1 MTTRQ
6 NHRRSYGLDRMNKAT
21 VEDRS
26 MMGRVVAFSRALH
39 RAGVEVNSGN
49 LIDFCQSF
57 GFIDIGRRGD
67 FYAAARATLVS
78 RFDDLETFDQVFH
91 AFWSSPVRTMDM
103 EITEEDADDQNLEVS
118 DQLDEPVDTVT
129 EEDDDAD
136 GEGDSDEVG
145 YSPEEAL
152 MRKDLAAMS
161 DKEIER
167 ARQVIAQI
175 VDIIANRRSRR
186 RVPQKRGAEID
197 FRRTWRRNAL
207 YGRDGVALARRR
219 RRIKKTKLMLL
230 CDVSGSMDC
239 YSQFLIQ
246 FIYALKREIRDV
258 EVGVFSTRMT
268 PISRLLK
275 NKSVEESLQ
284 EVADTVH
291 DWAGGTDIGGC
302 LREFND
308 RFAREMLKAKTV
320 MIIVSDGWDRGDA
333 DLMRREME
341 RLRRRVH
348 KLMWLNPLLGSP
360 GYQPLC
366 LGMKTALPYLD
377 HFMAAHNLES
387 LVQLAKTLRS
397 VWR

>member
-1 MTTRQ
+1 M
-6 NHRRSYGLDRMNKAT
+6 L
-21 VEDRS
+21 
-26 MMGRVVAFSRALH
+26 GRVVAFARLLH
-39 RAGVEVNSGN
+39 RAGVDVNSGN
-49 LIDFCQSF
+49 LIDLCQSF
-57 GFIDIGRRGD
+57 RYIDVSDRRD

-78 RFDDLETFDQVFH
+78 RFDDLETFDRVFQ
-91 AFWSSPVRTMDM
+91 AFWHAPVQSEDVELSDELGEEESELDVPDELGDPM
-103 EITEEDADDQNLEVS
+103 EMLSESDEEEAE
-118 DQLDEPVDTVT
+118 
-129 EEDDDAD
+129 
-136 GEGDSDEVG
+136 GEGDAEATG

-152 MRKDLAAMS
+152 MHKDLAAMS
-161 DKEIER
+161 DKEIES
-167 ARQVIAQI
+167 ARKVIAQI

-186 RVPQKRGAEID
+186 RIPDKLGREVD
-197 FRRTWRRNAL
+197 FRRTWRKNAV
-207 YGRDGVALARRR
+207 YGRDGVQLAMRR
-219 RRIKKTKLMLL
+219 RRIRKTKLMLL

-268 PISRLLK
+268 AISRLLK
-275 NKSVEESLQ
+275 TKGVEESLR
-284 EVADTVH
+284 EVSETVH

-308 RFAREMLKAKTV
+308 RYARDMLRAKTV

-333 DLMRREME
+333 ELMRMEME
-341 RLRRRVH
+341 RLRRRTH
-348 KLMWLNPLLGSP
+348 KLLWLNPLLGSP

-377 HFMAAHNLES
+377 YFMPAHNLES
-387 LVQLAKTLRS
+387 LVELARTLRS

>member
-1 MTTRQ
+1 MLGQ
-6 NHRRSYGLDRMNKAT
+6 VVGFARM
-21 VEDRS
+21 
-26 MMGRVVAFSRALH
+26 LH

-49 LIDFCQSF
+49 LIDLCQSF
-57 GFIDIGRRGD
+57 QFIDVAHRPD
-67 FYAAARATLVS
+67 FYAASRATLVC
-78 RFDDLETFDQVFH
+78 RYDDIDTFDRVFQ
-91 AFWSSPVRTMDM
+91 AFWHAPVETEETELSEEVGEEETDLDVGDELAEQVDM
-103 EITEEDADDQNLEVS
+103 LSEEDA
-118 DQLDEPVDTVT
+118 
-129 EEDDDAD
+129 EEGE
-136 GEGDSDEVG
+136 GEGDAESTG
-145 YSPEEAL
+145 YSPDEAL
-152 MRKDLAAMS
+152 LHKDLAAMS
-161 DKEIER
+161 DKEIEA
-167 ARQVIAQI
+167 ARKVIAEI

-186 RVPQKRGAEID
+186 RIPEKRGREID
-197 FRRTWRRNAL
+197 FRRTWRKNAV
-207 YGRDGVALARRR
+207 YGRDGVALAMRR

-268 PISRLLK
+268 AISRLLK
-275 NKSVEESLQ
+275 TKSVEDSLKDVS
-284 EVADTVH
+284 ETVH

-308 RFAREMLKAKTV
+308 QFARDMLRSKTV

-333 DLMRREME
+333 DLMRMEME
-341 RLRRRVH
+341 RLRRRTH
-348 KLMWLNPLLGSP
+348 KLLWLNPLLGSP

-377 HFMAAHNLES
+377 YFMPAHNLES
-387 LVQLAKTLRS
+387 LVQLARTLRS

>member
-1 MTTRQ
+1 
-6 NHRRSYGLDRMNKAT
+6 
-21 VEDRS
+21 
-26 MMGRVVAFSRALH
+26 MGRVVAFSRALH
-39 RAGVEVNSGN
+39 RAGVDVNSGN

-57 GFIDIGRRGD
+57 RFIDIGRRGD

-78 RFDDLETFDQVFH
+78 RFDDLETFDRVFH
-91 AFWSSPVRTMDM
+91 AFWSAPVRTLDM
-103 EITEEDADDQNLEVS
+103 EVADEEGDDENLDVS
-118 DQLDEPVDTVT
+118 DQLDEPVETAT
-129 EEDDDAD
+129 EEEEDTD
-136 GEGDSDEVG
+136 GEGDSDEIG
-145 YSPEEAL
+145 YSPDEAL

-161 DKEIER
+161 DKEIEK

-186 RVPQKRGAEID
+186 REPQKRGVEID

-246 FIYALKREIRDV
+246 LIYALKREIRDV

-275 NKSVEESLQ
+275 NKSVEESLR

-341 RLRRRVH
+341 RLRQTRTQTDVAE
-348 KLMWLNPLLGSP
+348 PPFG
-360 GYQPLC
+360 QPRLPA
-366 LGMKTALPYLD
+366 ALPWHENGLTLSGSF
-377 HFMAAHNLES
+377 HGRAQSGESRTAGENVAFGLAITLSMHNCTES
-387 LVQLAKTLRS
+387 QSGIRN
-397 VWR
+397 

>member
-1 MTTRQ
+1 MQRA
-6 NHRRSYGLDRMNKAT
+6 RSLLGQ
-21 VEDRS
+21 
-26 MMGRVVAFSRALH
+26 VVAFGRTLH
-39 RAGVEVNSGN
+39 LAGVEVNSGN
-49 LIDFCQSF
+49 LIDLCQSLNYV
-57 GFIDIGRRGD
+57 GMSDRRD

-78 RFDDLETFDQVFH
+78 RYDDLDTFDKVFS
-91 AFWSSPVRTMDM
+91 AFWTRSKEDLDADAV
-103 EITEEDADDQNLEVS
+103 EQLGEEDLSLDLMPDEV
-118 DQLDEPVDTVT
+118 DELVETV
-129 EEDDDAD
+129 EGEAEDSE
-136 GEGDSDEVG
+136 GEGDADAVG

-161 DKEIER
+161 DKEIEQ
-167 ARQVIAQI
+167 ARRVIAQI

-186 RVPQKRGAEID
+186 RVPEKRGMEID
-197 FRRTWRRNAL
+197 FRRTWRRNAV
-207 YGRDGVALARRR
+207 YGRDGVELAMRRR
-219 RRIKKTKLMLL
+219 RVKKAKLMLL

-268 PISRLLK
+268 PISHLLK
-275 NKSVEESLQ
+275 TKGVEESLR
-284 EVADTVH
+284 EVSGQVH

-308 RFAREMLKAKTV
+308 RFARDMLRSKTV

-333 DLMRREME
+333 DLMRLEMN
-341 RLRRRVH
+341 RLQRRVH
-348 KLMWLNPLLGSP
+348 KLLWLNPLLGSP

-377 HFMAAHNLES
+377 YFLPAHNLDS
-387 LVQLAKTLRS
+387 LVHLAKTLRT
-397 VWR
+397 VWH